1 MKSVL
6 KQQKTVNLSLDV
18 LILYIFIPFI
28 IKVKLSTINSKH
40 MKECENYIYLKILL
54 QIKLECN
61 ENPLPLYCKSNICS
75 Q

>member
-28 IKVKLSTINSKH
+28 IKVKLSTINSKY
-40 MKECENYIYLKILL
+40 MKGCELL
-54 QIKLECN
+54 QQ
-61 ENPLPLYCKSNICS
+61 LYLSEDIITNKT
-75 Q
+75 

>member
-40 MKECENYIYLKILL
+40 MKECELFQQLYLSEDIITNKT
-54 QIKLECN
+54 
-61 ENPLPLYCKSNICS
+61 
-75 Q
+75 

>member
-40 MKECENYIYLKILL
+40 MKECELL
-54 QIKLECN
+54 QQ
-61 ENPLPLYCKSNICS
+61 LYLSEDIITNKTCM
-75 Q
+75 

>member
-40 MKECENYIYLKILL
+40 MKECELL
-54 QIKLECN
+54 QQ
-61 ENPLPLYCKSNICS
+61 LYLSEDIITNKT
-75 Q
+75 